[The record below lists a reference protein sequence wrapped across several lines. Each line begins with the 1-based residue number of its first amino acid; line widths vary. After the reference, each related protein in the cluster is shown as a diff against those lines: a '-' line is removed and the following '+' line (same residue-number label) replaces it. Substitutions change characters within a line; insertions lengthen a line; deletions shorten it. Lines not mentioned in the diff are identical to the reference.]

1 MAELVCVTPVVDV
14 VDVVGRTVEAVEVDG
29 GAGSVLDVADGAE
42 EAVEDPVTP
51 LDVAVVGRVVVGL
64 GVVAVVEVGRVVLVR
79 TPDSSASSV
88 TNRPVWPA

>member
-1 MAELVCVTPVVDV
+1 MTPVVDV
-14 VDVVGRTVEAVEVDG
+14 VDVVGRTVEVVDG

-42 EAVEDPVTP
+42 EAVEDPVT